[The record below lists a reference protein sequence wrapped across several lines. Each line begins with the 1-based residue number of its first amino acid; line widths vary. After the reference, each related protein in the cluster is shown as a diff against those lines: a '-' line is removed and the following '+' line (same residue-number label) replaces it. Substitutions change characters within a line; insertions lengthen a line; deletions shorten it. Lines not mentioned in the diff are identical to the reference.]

1 MPKTSSEDRL
11 ASVTEDLVAILQK
24 PHPPTPFLDQGTTT
38 NDAIDKLR
46 EIFTP
51 RQQNN
56 ESTRVPAWAAT
67 RVVGD
72 PRENQQQF
80 FVNQDPNRVGEP
92 VENQHQFFNMNQGT
106 NRVATRV
113 ALPTITEDEIGTKI
127 MKNYNNTI
135 QRGEV
140 THYNE
145 NERLYFIEYES
156 GDNEQVSSRTLN
168 QFRCIDTDKDLTKRM
183 TRLSTRLQRAN
194 IVRQNRNNPSATR
207 RIQSIL
213 GSGKS

>member
-11 ASVTEDLVAILQK
+11 ASATEDVVAILQK
-24 PHPPTPFLDQGTTT
+24 PHPPTPFLDQGTRT

-51 RQQNN
+51 RQQNT

-67 RVVGD
+67 RVVGNPGED
-72 PRENQQQF
+72 QQQ
-80 FVNQDPNRVGEP
+80 
-92 VENQHQFFNMNQGT
+92 HFNT

-127 MKNYNNTI
+127 MKNYNNTL

-145 NERLYFIEYES
+145 NERLSFITYES
-156 GDNEQVSSRTLN
+156 GDNEQVSNRTLN
-168 QFRCIDTDKDLTKRM
+168 QYRCNDTDIDLTRRM

-194 IVRQNRNNPSATR
+194 IALSL
-207 RIQSIL
+207 IHI
-213 GSGKS
+213 